1 MSKGLLVIN
10 AGSSSIKFSVF
21 ALPDDGG
28 ELTLVCRGLQENLG
42 EDNPH
47 FKAFDHAGEVLA
59 DVHPTPGADPTA
71 SRGRNIAAGLPM
83 SPRRRPSRSAPP
95 FTIIRRHC
103 AICWTG
109 SIKRP
114 AYRK

>member
-47 FKAFDHAGEVLA
+47 FKAFDHAGEKV
-59 DVHPTPGADPTA
+59 G
-71 SRGRNIAAGLPM
+71 
-83 SPRRRPSRSAPP
+83 
-95 FTIIRRHC
+95 
-103 AICWTG
+103 
-109 SIKRP
+109 
-114 AYRK
+114 

>member
-42 EDNPH
+42 ED
-47 FKAFDHAGEVLA
+47 VY
-59 DVHPTPGADPTA
+59 
-71 SRGRNIAAGLPM
+71 
-83 SPRRRPSRSAPP
+83 
-95 FTIIRRHC
+95 
-103 AICWTG
+103 
-109 SIKRP
+109 KRQS
-114 AYRK
+114 